1 MNVFVLDIDTTKCA
15 EYHNDK
21 HCVKMIL
28 ETAQLLCGVHWSCG
42 LPAPYKLTHKN
53 HPCSIWARQSMAN
66 YNWLLS
72 LGEALCKEYSHRYG
86 KIHKCESIIA
96 WCKSKNPNIPNNSL
110 TEFPQAM
117 PEQYKSDSAVVA
129 YRSYY
134 LGEKASFSRWT
145 NRNVPEWFK
154 SAQNG

>member
-28 ETAQLLCGVHWSCG
+28 ETAQLLCGVHWLCG
-42 LPAPYKLTHKN
+42 VQAPYKLTHKN

-66 YNWLLS
+66 YNWLLN
-72 LGEALCKEYSHRYG
+72 LGLALCKEYSYRYG
-86 KIHKCESIIA
+86 KTHKCEAVIS
-96 WCKSKNPNIPNNSL
+96 WCRSNTPNIPQNTL

-117 PEQYKSDSAVVA
+117 PEQYKSESAVTA
-129 YRSYY
+129 YRNYY
-134 LGEKASFSRWT
+134 LGEKVSFCRWT
-145 NRNVPEWFK
+145 KRDIPEWFK
-154 SAQNG
+154 SAKNG